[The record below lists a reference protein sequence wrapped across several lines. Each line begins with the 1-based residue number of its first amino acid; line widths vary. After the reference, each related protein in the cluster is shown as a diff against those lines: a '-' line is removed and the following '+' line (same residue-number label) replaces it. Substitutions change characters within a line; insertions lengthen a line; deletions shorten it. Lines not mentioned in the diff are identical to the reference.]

1 MTTVRQRAT
10 HRLVRT
16 IAQHRYPSHQL
27 LDRLE
32 GSLRT
37 REDLDAYS
45 LILSELTRGQR
56 YPSLRLLDRLD
67 RCALAHELSAPTGED
82 EDQDQDQDEEED
94 A

>member
-1 MTTVRQRAT
+1 MNGEDVTTVRQRAT
-10 HRLVRT
+10 DRLVRT

-37 REDLDAYS
+37 REDLEAYS
-45 LILSELTRGQR
+45 LILMALTDGQR

-67 RCALAHELSAPTGED
+67 QCALALELSAPTADD
-82 EDQDQDQDEEED
+82 EKED

>member
-1 MTTVRQRAT
+1 MPTARQRAT
-10 HRLVRT
+10 HRLVQT
-16 IAQHRYPSHQL
+16 IRQHRHPSHQL

-45 LILSELTRGQR
+45 LILFELTGGQR
-56 YPSLRLLDRLD
+56 YPSLRVLDRLD
-67 RCALAHELSAPTGED
+67 RCALAHELSAPRED
-82 EDQDQDQDEEED
+82 DDKDD